1 MKVQKLDE
9 NSNRYRRLNKALFGD
24 PSGKIKTFAI
34 ISPENPLGWEQST
47 EKEFKDKYA
56 KWTGNPQKFNKGQ
69 LDEIKSTVLLHKIK
83 DNGNLTMQYGG
94 FKYVPL
100 KGKFEGNYENS
111 FLIFNIP
118 VADAKAIA
126 RGYGQLSFWW
136 GKVNTTENKP
146 SSIAYYETNNA
157 CITYKLVEVSDTI
170 VSMQDAE
177 DMFSKY
183 GYKFRIALSYF
194 GDNVEEPVNAG
205 EFEESLK
212 DSGTFLSRA
221 THRRRA
227 YRKDKQ

>member
-1 MKVQKLDE
+1 MWRE
-9 NSNRYRRLNKALFGD
+9 
-24 PSGKIKTFAI
+24 
-34 ISPENPLGWEQST
+34 
-47 EKEFKDKYA
+47 
-56 KWTGNPQKFNKGQ
+56 
-69 LDEIKSTVLLHKIK
+69 
-83 DNGNLTMQYGG
+83 
-94 FKYVPL
+94 
-100 KGKFEGNYENS
+100 FEGNYENS

-118 VADAKAIA
+118 IADAKAIA

-194 GDNVEEPVNAG
+194 GDDVEEPVNAG

-227 YRKDKQ
+227 YRKDKQWVTIFLSKLK